1 MASCP
6 VAMCLA
12 QISDG
17 RVIKLNERFLILAD
31 CQTSPAPDP
40 ASMTLEIW
48 SDSLDREKL
57 KTRLKVIHT
66 LRDVRVSF
74 RINPAREPVVANA
87 GLSFI
92 TFAGTDCMLIF
103 LEELSQSRKV
113 ERALEA
119 ARDAALESARLKSE
133 FLANISHEIRTPLNG
148 VIGMTCLLRDTK
160 LGSLQRNFTET
171 IRISAD
177 NLLNL
182 INEILDFS
190 KLEAGKLVV
199 ENAPFDLVSTVEDTL
214 DLLAERAHSKG
225 LELAYLVSPDVPTQL
240 VGDAGRCRQIL
251 TNLISNAIKFT
262 AEGEVALTV
271 SLTENADASQE
282 IYFEIRDT
290 GIGIPEAALP
300 DLFESFHQVD
310 SSTSRKYGGTG
321 LGLAISRQLV
331 DVMGGSIGVEST
343 PGRGSSFWFSIPQKL
358 QVDIAGPLP
367 VPDRLTKSR
376 VLLIEENQTNATNIL
391 TILQHHGI
399 EAGHAATGPDAL
411 AILRE
416 GAREN
421 RPFEIA
427 ILDMD
432 TPGMDGLTL
441 ARAIKA
447 EQSISGTRILI
458 LTTVTH
464 QVETNLLNASNIGA
478 CLTKPL
484 KQSKLPDYLLAAL
497 SESAGQRPAN
507 IPLPDITDTFS
518 PFLLPHGGVPP
529 RIIIAED
536 NSINQKVAKGLLA
549 RMGFAS
555 EIVSDGRAL
564 LRALE
569 LTPRDIVFMD
579 CQLPI
584 LDGLQ
589 ATRELRSRE
598 QSSKSDHRT
607 YVIAMTA
614 DAIPGAREKCITA
627 GMNDYLSKPIRPEE
641 LQAVLR
647 RAIEMVN
654 LSAKNGSQRH
664 PYGFIDPSVMETL
677 RLLKTPGQPDPLPLL
692 IDEYVG
698 AAQHRLE
705 ELQAALIDRN
715 ISVIETAAHSLR
727 GSSAGIGAVRLAS
740 LSAEMEDGVRNG
752 SFNQSA
758 AVLSQM
764 DEEFLLVKT
773 ALEFEKER

>member
-1 MASCP
+1 MSSCP
-6 VAMCLA
+6 VAICLA
-12 QISDG
+12 RVSDG
-17 RVIKLNERFLILAD
+17 QVIKLNERFLILAD
-31 CQTSPAPDP
+31 CQTLKTRDADSLRLD
-40 ASMTLEIW
+40 IW
-48 SDSLDREKL
+48 TDSLDREKL
-57 KTRLKVIHT
+57 TTRLKEIHI
-66 LRDVRVSF
+66 LRDVRVTF
-74 RINPAREPVVANA
+74 RIDPEKEPAAANA
-87 GLSFI
+87 GLSLINFNGI
-92 TFAGTDCMLIF
+92 DCMLVF
-103 LEELSQSRKV
+103 LQELSQSRKV

-190 KLEAGKLVV
+190 KLEAGKLVM

-225 LELAYLVSPDVPTQL
+225 LELAYLISPGVPTKL

-251 TNLISNAIKFT
+251 TNLIGNAIKFT
-262 AEGEVALTV
+262 RDGEVSLTV
-271 SLTENADASQE
+271 SLNENADASKE

-290 GIGIPEAALP
+290 GIGIPETSLP
-300 DLFESFHQVD
+300 NLFEAFHQVD

-331 DVMGGSIGVEST
+331 DVMGGAIGVDST
-343 PGRGSSFWFSIPQKL
+343 PGTGSRFWFSIPQRL
-358 QVDIAGPLP
+358 QLGIAKPQQ
-367 VPDRLTKSR
+367 VPERLTKSR
-376 VLLIEENQTNATNIL
+376 VLLIENNQTNAGNIL
-391 TILQHHGI
+391 TVLKHHGI
-399 EAGHAATGPDAL
+399 EAGHTSTGPDAL
-411 AILRE
+411 GALRE
-416 GAREN
+416 AAREN
-421 RPFEIA
+421 RPYDIA

-441 ARAIKA
+441 TRAIKA
-447 EQSISGTRILI
+447 EQSISKTKILI

-484 KQSKLPDYLLAAL
+484 KHSKLPDYLRAAL
-497 SESAGQRPAN
+497 SETSEPRPAAAHRPN
-507 IPLPDITDTFS
+507 VNDTFS
-518 PFLLPHGGVPP
+518 SFLLPHGGVAP

-549 RMGFAS
+549 RMGLGS
-555 EIVSDGRAL
+555 EIVSDGRGL

-569 LTPRDIVFMD
+569 LAPRDIVFMD
-579 CQLPI
+579 CQLPV

-589 ATRELRSRE
+589 ATRELRLRE
-598 QSSKSDHRT
+598 QSSNSDHRT

-614 DAIPGAREKCITA
+614 DAVPGAREKCITA
-627 GMNDYLSKPIRPEE
+627 GMNDYLSKPIGLEE

-647 RAIEMVN
+647 RAIENVN
-654 LSAKNGSQRH
+654 LSTKNGKTPH
-664 PYGFIDPSVMETL
+664 PYGFVDPSVMETL
-677 RLLKTPGQPDPLPLL
+677 RLLKIPGQPDPLPLL
-692 IDEYVG
+692 IEEFVG

-705 ELQAALIDRN
+705 ELQVAVIERDKSR
-715 ISVIETAAHSLR
+715 IETAAHSLR
-727 GSSAGIGAVRLAS
+727 GSSSGIGALRLAA
-740 LSAEMEDGVRNG
+740 LSAEMEEGSRNG
-752 SFNQSA
+752 SFNISA

-764 DEEFLLVKT
+764 DEEFMLVKT
-773 ALEFEKER
+773 MLEFEKER

>member
-6 VAMCLA
+6 VAICLA
-12 QISDG
+12 RMSDG
-17 RVIKLNERFLILAD
+17 QVLKLNERFLMLAD
-31 CQTSPAPDP
+31 CQTVKPRDVDSLRLD
-40 ASMTLEIW
+40 IW
-48 SDSLDREKL
+48 TDSLDREKL
-57 KTRLKVIHT
+57 KTRLKEIHA

-74 RINPAREPVVANA
+74 RIDPEKEPVEATA
-87 GLSFI
+87 GLSLINFN
-92 TFAGTDCMLIF
+92 GSDCMLVF
-103 LEELSQSRKV
+103 LEEPSRSRKV

-199 ENAPFDLVSTVEDTL
+199 ENAPFDLVATVEDTL

-225 LELAYLVSPDVPTQL
+225 LELAYLISPGVPTQL

-251 TNLISNAIKFT
+251 TNLIGNAIKFT
-262 AEGEVALTV
+262 SEGEVSLTV
-271 SLTENADASQE
+271 SSNENADASKA
-282 IYFEIRDT
+282 IHFEIQDT
-290 GIGIPEAALP
+290 GIGIPRTSLTT
-300 DLFESFHQVD
+300 LFEAFHQVD

-331 DVMGGSIGVEST
+331 DVMGGAIGVESV
-343 PGRGSSFWFSIPQKL
+343 PGTGSRFWFSIPQKL
-358 QVDIAGPLP
+358 QTEIAKPLP
-367 VPDRLTKSR
+367 LPDRLTRSR
-376 VLLIEENQTNATNIL
+376 VLLLESNQTNARNIL
-391 TILQHHGI
+391 TVLNHHGI
-399 EAGHAATGPDAL
+399 EAGHASTGHDAL
-411 AILRE
+411 GALRDGSRDGRPYDVAI
-416 GAREN
+416 
-421 RPFEIA
+421 I
-427 ILDMD
+427 DMD

-447 EQSISGTRILI
+447 EQSISGTKILI

-464 QVETNLLNASNIGA
+464 QVETNQLNASNIGA

-484 KQSKLPDYLLAAL
+484 KQSKLSDYLQAAL
-497 SESAGQRPAN
+497 SENAQPRPTATH
-507 IPLPDITDTFS
+507 LPDINDTFS
-518 PFLLPHGGVPP
+518 PFLLPHGGVSPM
-529 RIIIAED
+529 IIIAED

-555 EIVSDGRAL
+555 EIVADGRAL

-569 LTPRDIVFMD
+569 LAPRDIVFMD
-579 CQLPI
+579 CQLPVV
-584 LDGLQ
+584 DGLE
-589 ATRELRSRE
+589 ATRKLRLRE
-598 QSSKSDHRT
+598 QASDSDHRT

-614 DAIPGAREKCITA
+614 DAVPGAREKCITA

-647 RAIEMVN
+647 RAIETVN
-654 LSAKNGSQRH
+654 LSARNAPPRH
-664 PYGFIDPSVMETL
+664 PFGFVDPSVMETL
-677 RLLKTPGQPDPLPLL
+677 RLLKIPGQPDPLPLL
-692 IDEYVG
+692 IDEFVD

-705 ELQAALIDRN
+705 ELQTAVIDRDN
-715 ISVIETAAHSLR
+715 SRIETAAHSLR
-727 GSSAGIGAVRLAS
+727 GSSAGIGAMRLAS
-740 LSAEMEDGVRNG
+740 LSAEMEEGIRNG